1 MNAKSKSRDLAE
13 YFEKFATF
21 TEFLFRWMI
30 IVFVMGPFLFML
42 FPIYKYFTDGEL
54 IPIMPLFFPGID
66 EKTIIGY
73 VVLNLY
79 LLLIS
84 VMGITCLF
92 ALEFLM
98 AIIIISSLIFAKLI
112 GRQLQQMNVDLQ
124 DDDCEMP
131 TIKGRLRNIFL
142 MHQEM
147 GEYMERIDKLTFRTF
162 VVQIGTATFGAIVSF
177 YPSFIVSS
185 FYYFQSLDFTDT
197 SAFFKFPDELFS
209 NVCNVSNAVESNIY
223 SLFTGKFCS
232 ANGMSN

>member
-1 MNAKSKSRDLAE
+1 MFKLLNSEYSGDFHYAVCKIQDLYKINAKSKSRELAQ

-21 TEFLFRWMI
+21 TEFLFKSMI
-30 IVFVMGPFLFML
+30 IVFVLGPFLFML

-54 IPIMPLFFPGID
+54 IPIMPLFAPFID
-66 EKTIIGY
+66 EKTCIGY
-73 VVLNLY
+73 IVLNLY

-84 VMGITCLF
+84 VTGITCLV

-112 GRQLQQMNVDLQ
+112 GRQLQQMNFDLA
-124 DDDCEMP
+124 DSDCKMS

-162 VVQIGTATFGAIVSF
+162 VVQIGTASFGAIVSF

-185 FYYFQSLDFTDT
+185 FFYF
-197 SAFFKFPDELFS
+197 
-209 NVCNVSNAVESNIY
+209 
-223 SLFTGKFCS
+223 
-232 ANGMSN
+232 